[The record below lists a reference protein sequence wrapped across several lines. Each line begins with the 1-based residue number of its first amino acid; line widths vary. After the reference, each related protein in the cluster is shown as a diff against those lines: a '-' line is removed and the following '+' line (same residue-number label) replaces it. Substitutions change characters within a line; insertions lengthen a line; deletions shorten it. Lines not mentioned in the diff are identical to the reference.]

1 MATAA
6 LIGCG
11 DVSAIH
17 LEAIAALDGIELAAV
32 CDTDPDRLAAAAKA
46 LSVPGFADH
55 RQLIDSVRPDV
66 VHICTPHDQHAQVAI
81 DCLEQGVHV
90 ITEKPLAHTVK
101 DGQRLIEA
109 AEQNPAKI
117 AVCFQN
123 RYNAGVAAIHRLLTS
138 GAVGEVTGAG
148 ATVMWHRTAEYYRD
162 RPWRGRWSTSGGG
175 LLMNQA
181 IHTVDLVQWLVG
193 PVTRVRGHAATHLLG
208 DVIEVEDTAEMVLDH
223 ANGARS
229 VFYATVANTENA
241 PVTLDIITERATLS
255 LRGDLTVSYAD
266 GRVEVVPE
274 RRAAS
279 GGRSYW
285 GVSHELLIRDFYDR
299 LGDPEPFW
307 ISPQEAAKSLAI
319 VKDVYAQSY
328 PAFQG

>member
-1 MATAA
+1 VATAA

-32 CDTDPDRLAAAAKA
+32 CDTDPDRLDAAAKA

-101 DGQRLIEA
+101 DGLRLIEA